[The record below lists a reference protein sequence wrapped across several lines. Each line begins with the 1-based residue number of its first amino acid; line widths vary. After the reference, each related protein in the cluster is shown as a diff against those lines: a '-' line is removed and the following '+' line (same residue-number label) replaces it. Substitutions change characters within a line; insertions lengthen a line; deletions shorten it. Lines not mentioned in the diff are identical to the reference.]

1 MSISFLAYRKK
12 ILGPSLCKPP
22 SFSPPLSQKKRK
34 ERPFI
39 GY

>member
-12 ILGPSLCKPP
+12 VLGPSLCKPP
-22 SFSPPLSQKKRK
+22 SFSLPLSLDLRT